1 MWYCNFMNPSGTS
14 SARHSPRRR
23 PAKKRPAAHRGIA
36 SLGLGLWVVLFS
48 PQRIV
53 AEVLTNAAQVLS
65 LSAEQAAQ
73 QLPVHVRGVV
83 TAAEP
88 TWAGR
93 FFIQDASSGVFVE
106 LISTNHPSAGDV
118 VELTGVTMP
127 GAYAPIITRPDWK
140 KVGTAPCRRPGRS
153 RSNKSCPASK
163 TVSAW
168 R

>member
-14 SARHSPRRR
+14 SAGRSPRRC
-23 PAKKRPAAHRGIA
+23 PEKKRPAAHRGIA
-36 SLGLGLWVVLFS
+36 SLGLGLWVVFFS

-88 TWAGR
+88 TWAGFSFR
-93 FFIQDASSGVFVE
+93 TPAAVFLWSS
-106 LISTNHPSAGDV
+106 SR
-118 VELTGVTMP
+118 
-127 GAYAPIITRPDWK
+127 PIIRL
-140 KVGTAPCRRPGRS
+140 
-153 RSNKSCPASK
+153 PAMWWS
-163 TVSAW
+163 
-168 R
+168 